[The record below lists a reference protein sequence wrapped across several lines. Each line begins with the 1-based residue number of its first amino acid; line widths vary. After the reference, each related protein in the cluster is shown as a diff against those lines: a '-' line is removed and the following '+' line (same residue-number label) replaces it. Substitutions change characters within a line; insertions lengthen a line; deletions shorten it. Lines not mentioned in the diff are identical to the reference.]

1 MSRCCG
7 TSASIDPGTDRANP
21 YPAVW
26 NEIGERT
33 LKSQVQHELF
43 LPQQI
48 RYIVPIEL
56 TAVERYYYDQR
67 YNEALKVLGLD
78 EDGFPVQPPNN
89 PEWTW
94 EPDKSEMLRALTT
107 LRQLCTHPQIG
118 SSNKEA
124 LGRVLKTVDE
134 VYAAMREK
142 AVSEIQSAQRAML
155 QARVKRAQYQMW
167 DKDDTEE
174 RFARA
179 LALFKS
185 ATEEVEPIIEEVSNE
200 IHAVWQSRKPDPS
213 RDSPTDLADKGV
225 AGALELGYRSENV
238 DENQIMSETE
248 RNLSTRVS
256 ALRNRL
262 RDLLFV
268 KHSSLFF
275 SGHACFK

>member
-1 MSRCCG
+1 
-7 TSASIDPGTDRANP
+7 
-21 YPAVW
+21 
-26 NEIGERT
+26 
-33 LKSQVQHELF
+33 
-43 LPQQI
+43 
-48 RYIVPIEL
+48 
-56 TAVERYYYDQR
+56 
-67 YNEALKVLGLD
+67 
-78 EDGFPVQPPNN
+78 
-89 PEWTW
+89 
-94 EPDKSEMLRALTT
+94 MLRALTT

-118 SSNKEA
+118 SSNKAA

-174 RFARA
+174 RFERA
-179 LALFKS
+179 LTLFKS

-200 IHAVWQSRKPDPS
+200 VHAVWQSRKRDPS
-213 RDSPTDLADKGV
+213 RESPNDLSDTGV